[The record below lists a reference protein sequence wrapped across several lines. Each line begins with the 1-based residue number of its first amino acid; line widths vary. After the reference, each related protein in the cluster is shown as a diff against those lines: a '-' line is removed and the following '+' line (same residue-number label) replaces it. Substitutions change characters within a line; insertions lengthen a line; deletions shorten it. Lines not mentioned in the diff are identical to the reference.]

1 MIKNAFRA
9 IQSRQVNK
17 TRRIQQEETFLWKK
31 NLNFLKLR
39 VKLFALVDDENVEIW
54 LRANEAFVSAF

>member
-39 VKLFALVDDENVEIW
+39 VKLFALVDDENVEI
-54 LRANEAFVSAF
+54 